1 MTSLAT
7 FALLVALLPTAALA
21 PGGSFTDDDGNVH
34 EAGIEAIAAEEI
46 TLGCNP
52 PFNDHFC
59 PGRLLT
65 RAEMAAMISR
75 ALNLPASGTDHYDDD
90 DGHILESS
98 INRLADAGITRGCN
112 PPANSRFCPNR
123 DLTAGRSRGLH
134 SEGVWIGCHGE

>member
-7 FALLVALLPTAALA
+7 FALLVALFPTAALA
-21 PGGSFTDDDGNVH
+21 PGGTFTDDDGNVH
-34 EAGIEAIAAEEI
+34 EGNIEAIALEEI

-52 PFNDHFC
+52 PFNDLFC

-75 ALNLPASGTDHYDDD
+75 ARSLPPSSTDHFDDD
-90 DGHILESS
+90 NGHILESS

-112 PPANSRFCPNR
+112 PPANDRFCPNQNV
-123 DLTAGRSRGLH
+123 TRGQMAAFLKRAF
-134 SEGVWIGCHGE
+134 EG